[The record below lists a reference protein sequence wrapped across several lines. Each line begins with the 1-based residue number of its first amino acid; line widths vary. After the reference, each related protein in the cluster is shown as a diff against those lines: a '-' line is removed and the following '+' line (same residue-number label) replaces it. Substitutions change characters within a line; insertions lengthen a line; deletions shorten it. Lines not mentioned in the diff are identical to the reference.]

1 MLINEFLD
9 KIKIQPQEIV
19 FSDAINLIGKHYNF
33 TETAFKN
40 GPYLNLAGQNSGSC
54 KIFSFAKLHDL
65 TAPQTLACFGHYY
78 REDVLKN
85 PQAKDHQNI
94 RQFMISGWQGIDFSS
109 QALYNKKSS

>member
-1 MLINEFLD
+1 MLLDEFLE
-9 KIKIQPQEIV
+9 KIKNQPQEIA
-19 FSDAINLIGKHYNF
+19 FSDVLDLIEKNYNF

-40 GPYLNLAGQNSGSC
+40 GPHLNVAGQNSGSC

-78 REDVLKN
+78 REDVLKH

-109 QALYNKKSS
+109 QALYKK